1 MGLLLNRGSGQR
13 PFAKPWIN
21 IDAQEKWQ
29 PDLVANGSELPYEAS
44 SCDLIVDHHVYEH
57 EGCGGALALQ
67 REAFRLLRPGGSLL
81 VFVPDLRALAQR
93 WLMGQMDDETYM
105 INLYGAYMGDE
116 HDRHKFGFTQATL
129 LKELTQAQ
137 QWSTVKLF
145 DWRPIPGARL
155 ARDWWVLAVEAVK

>member
-29 PDLVANGSELPYEAS
+29 PDLVANGSELPYYAS
-44 SCDLIVDHHVYEH
+44 SCDLVVDHHVYEH

-81 VFVPDLRALAQR
+81 VFVPDLRVLAQW
-93 WLMGQMDDETYM
+93 WLMGKVETQVYM
-105 INLYGAYMGDE
+105 TSLYGAFMGDE
-116 HDRHKFGFTQATL
+116 HDRHRWGFDAASL
-129 LKELTQAQ
+129 RKELSQCE
-137 QWSTVKLF
+137 WKEVKPF
-145 DWRPIPGARL
+145 DWRVVPGADI
-155 ARDWWVLAVEAVK
+155 ARDGWILAMEAVK